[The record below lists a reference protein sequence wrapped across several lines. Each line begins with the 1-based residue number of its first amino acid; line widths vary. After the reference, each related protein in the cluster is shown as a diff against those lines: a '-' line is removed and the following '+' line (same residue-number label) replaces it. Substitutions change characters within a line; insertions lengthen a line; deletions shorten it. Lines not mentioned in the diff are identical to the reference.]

1 MSPRFSRRTQTAEQR
16 LRRLLDAIAI
26 LHDPGAGAFPERVLA
41 ACQLFLPDTCNSLEI
56 WGRND
61 GSHEGAM
68 NVPYDPADM
77 QERFRIIGELAP
89 TQNPMFQRLV
99 AGETEPMRLS
109 DFTTLREIRRTE
121 FFELVFEPVGLR
133 HQVAIP
139 LNTATH
145 LGAVTFNK
153 GGSQDFTTEELGLIS
168 LFGRHTAL
176 AHQTDRLLAAAGEQ
190 RQRAEKQDFLALT
203 RRGLTPRQ
211 AEVLYWMVQGK
222 RDREIAVI
230 LGISPRTAETHVR
243 SILEK
248 LGVETRAAAVA
259 QACRI
264 CPAMVAGPPT

>member
-1 MSPRFSRRTQTAEQR
+1 MTSRFSRSNLTKEQR
-16 LRRLLDAIAI
+16 LHLLLEALAI
-26 LHDPGAGAFPERVLA
+26 LHDHDAGPFPERVLA
-41 ACQLFLPDTCNSLEI
+41 ACQHFLPDTCNSFEI
-56 WGRND
+56 WGRGD

-68 NVPYDPADM
+68 NVPYDAADM

-89 TQNPMFQRLV
+89 TQNPMFQRLI
-99 AGETEPMRLS
+99 AGDTEPMRLS

-121 FFELVFEPVGLR
+121 FFEMVFKPVGLK

-176 AHQTDRLLAAAGEQ
+176 AHQTARLLATVGAE
-190 RQRAEKQDFLALT
+190 RQRAEKQDFLALK
-203 RRGLTPRQ
+203 RRGLTRRQ
-211 AEVLYWMVQGK
+211 AEVLYWLVQGK

-243 SILEK
+243 SILGK

-259 QACRI
+259 QACRA
-264 CPAMVAGPPT
+264 CPAMVAEQLT